1 MKKIDKLIG
10 ESRAA
15 QVLGILI
22 LIGVICFSIF
32 WKLVK

>member
-1 MKKIDKLIG
+1 MKKIDKSMG

-32 WKLVK
+32 LKLVK

>member
-1 MKKIDKLIG
+1 MKKIDKSMG

-22 LIGVICFSIF
+22 LIGLVCFSIF